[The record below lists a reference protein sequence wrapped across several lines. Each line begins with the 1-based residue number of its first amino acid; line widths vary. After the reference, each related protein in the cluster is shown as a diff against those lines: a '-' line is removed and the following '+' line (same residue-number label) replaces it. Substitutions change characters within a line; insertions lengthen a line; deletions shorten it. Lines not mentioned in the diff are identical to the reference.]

1 MIPHLVYYQLVIL
14 VLLGLCVMLPYLWPS
29 PGAGS
34 HPKRAEPTPLKAK
47 RKPSN
52 DPKPFAGLTQKP
64 HCALCERD
72 LAFPQTPPP
81 VHPTLC
87 PRRTG
92 VPVKS
97 TPRNTSFRMRA
108 APTEGGWIWVICVPT
123 VIPVAAPGVSSTARR
138 AAVTF

>member
-1 MIPHLVYYQLVIL
+1 MIPHLLYYQLVIL

-34 HPKRAEPTPLKAK
+34 HPKRAEPIPLKAK

-72 LAFPQTPPP
+72 LASPQAPPP
-81 VHPTLC
+81 VPPDPMPPTNRR
-87 PRRTG
+87 PRE
-92 VPVKS
+92 V
-97 TPRNTSFRMRA
+97 NTSQHFCPHSGCA
-108 APTEGGWIWVICVPT
+108 
-123 VIPVAAPGVSSTARR
+123 
-138 AAVTF
+138 